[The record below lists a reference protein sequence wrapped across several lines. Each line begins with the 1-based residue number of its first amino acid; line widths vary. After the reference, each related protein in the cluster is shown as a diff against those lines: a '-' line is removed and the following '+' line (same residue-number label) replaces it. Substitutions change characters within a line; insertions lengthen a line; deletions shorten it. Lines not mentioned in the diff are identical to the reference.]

1 MKKLI
6 CFMGLV
12 SLVALVLAPATIAQ
26 AVVGEFNFGNGDL
39 VNLGQSAGYGTATF
53 GVVAGRIINAV
64 FCLLGLCAGI
74 IIIAAGFQWMS
85 SGGDKE
91 KIDGAKKL
99 MTSAL
104 VGLIIVILAYA
115 ISTFVM
121 SRLFNLT
128 TA

>member
-26 AVVGEFNFGNGDL
+26 AVGEFNFGNGDL

-64 FCLLGLCAGI
+64 FGLLGLGAVI
-74 IIIAAGFQWMS
+74 IIIVAGFQWMS